1 MSTNDWITV
10 LAVVTTIL
18 ATSLIATIGWIVRK
32 LMVHD
37 SALAVLIAA
46 VNPPGD
52 KSLRDLLYEL
62 KIQVAERR

>member
-1 MSTNDWITV
+1 MTQGDWIAV
-10 LAVVTTIL
+10 LTAILIVVGG
-18 ATSLIATIGWIVRK
+18 SLVATIGWIVRK

-37 SALAVLIAA
+37 SALAVLVAA

-62 KIQVAERR
+62 KIQVAEHH

>member
-1 MSTNDWITV
+1 MTTNDWITV
-10 LAVVTTIL
+10 LAVIATIL
-18 ATSLIATIGWIVRK
+18 GTALIATIGWIVRK

-37 SALAVLIAA
+37 SALAVLVAA

-62 KIQVAERR
+62 KIQVAEHR

>member
-1 MSTNDWITV
+1 MTQGDWIAV
-10 LAVVTTIL
+10 LTAIL
-18 ATSLIATIGWIVRK
+18 ILVGGALIATIGWIVRK

-37 SALAVLIAA
+37 SALAVLVAA

-62 KIQVAERR
+62 KIQVAEHH

>member
-1 MSTNDWITV
+1 MTQTDWV
-10 LAVVTTIL
+10 SLFVVIIAIIGGAL
-18 ATSLIATIGWIVRK
+18 FATIGWILRK
-32 LMVHD
+32 LNMHD
-37 SALAVLIAA
+37 SALAVLVQQ